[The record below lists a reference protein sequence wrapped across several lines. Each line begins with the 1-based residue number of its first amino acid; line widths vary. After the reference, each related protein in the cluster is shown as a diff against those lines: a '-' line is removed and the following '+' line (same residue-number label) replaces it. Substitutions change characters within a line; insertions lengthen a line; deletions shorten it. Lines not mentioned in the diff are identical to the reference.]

1 MVSFSRRVKDEIL
14 SFNTKLKSC
23 CAFSFLYGYLL
34 FAKRENDKI
43 IVKKT
48 NVENANFLE
57 NIFTQLFYKKS
68 VELEYNS
75 FKTLIN
81 VNVLRYF
88 TIAEIEQK
96 IFKCSHCREYF
107 LRGLFTY
114 CGTIN
119 DPNKSSRLEL
129 NFDNENEAKE
139 VACFLNSLSLQPKIG
154 KRNSKTFLYF
164 KRSEEIE
171 DFLAMM
177 GAKNSA
183 FVVMN
188 SKINKE
194 LRNIANRVA
203 NCDNANINKTLL
215 ATEKYINAILQLK
228 ELGKIEQ
235 LSEPLREMAKMRLE
249 YKELNFVQLGKMF
262 NPPISKSG
270 VYHRLEKILE
280 FYNNLK

>member
-1 MVSFSRRVKDEIL
+1 MVSFSRKVKDEIL

-34 FAKRENDKI
+34 FAKRENDKLI
-43 IVKKT
+43 IKKT
-48 NVENANFLE
+48 NVENANFFE
-57 NIFTQLFYKKS
+57 NICAQLFYKKP
-68 VELEYNS
+68 VEFIYNS
-75 FKTLIN
+75 SKTL
-81 VNVLRYF
+81 VNTSILRYS
-88 TIAEIEQK
+88 TIAEIEQR

-107 LRGLFTY
+107 LKGLFTC

-119 DPNKSSRLEL
+119 DPDKSARLEL
-129 NFDNENEAKE
+129 NFDYEEQAKE
-139 VACFLNSLSLQPKIG
+139 VASFLNSLSLQPKFG
-154 KRNSKTFLYF
+154 KRNFKAFLYL

-171 DFLAMM
+171 DFLALM
-177 GAKNSA
+177 GANNSA
-183 FVVMN
+183 FIIMN

-194 LRNIANRVA
+194 LRNVANRVA
-203 NCDNANINKTLL
+203 NCDNANINKTLI
-215 ATEKYINAILQLK
+215 ATEKYINAILKL
-228 ELGKIEQ
+228 EEFGKIEQ